1 VAIWSR
7 NRQEDAELSSY
18 AEWVKEIREPNMD
31 QTGIRR
37 LESEIRALR
46 NDILTA
52 FGQRY
57 VRPRNA
63 RITDLRRKIDTLKG
77 MVFAW
82 LYASGKWD
90 KVPALSEVTDEINDL
105 AMLWLSVDLTKM
117 FDTAYPKKAPRDVLW
132 RNH

>member
-1 VAIWSR
+1 
-7 NRQEDAELSSY
+7 
-18 AEWVKEIREPNMD
+18 MD

-57 VRPRNA
+57 VRPRANG
-63 RITDLRRKIDTLKG
+63 ITKLRRKIDTLKG

-82 LYASGKWD
+82 LYASGKYD
-90 KVPALSEVTDEINDL
+90 SITPLGEVTDEINDL

-117 FDTAYPKKAPRDVLW
+117 LETAYPKKAPRDMLW

>member
-1 VAIWSR
+1 VAFFQNKR
-7 NRQEDAELSSY
+7 REAETDAELADY

-57 VRPRNA
+57 VRPRHNG
-63 RITDLRRKIDTLKG
+63 ITVLRRKIDTLKG

-82 LYASGKWD
+82 LYASGKYD
-90 KVPALSEVTDEINDL
+90 SITPLGEVTDEVNDL

-117 FDTAYPKKAPRDVLW
+117 LETAYPKKAPRDI
-132 RNH
+132 